1 MSEPGVRK
9 PAPPRLASALVRMRR
24 GRNEA
29 FLAADMAQEF
39 DDLVAS
45 RGVAAARRWYW
56 KQAFLSALPLIRR
69 RLSVV
74 IRSFAHVNSLGR
86 IQMLQAAGN
95 DVRYGWRMARR
106 APVVTASV
114 MLAIAL
120 GIAASTA
127 MFSVME
133 GVFLRPLPYPDS
145 DQVDRINTVL
155 VYGKAPSQFPRR
167 VDWRA
172 ASTRLSGSAC
182 MTSSLNGAPRGRAS
196 LLRHDHVGHRIS
208 SRCSASVPRSAAS
221 SCPRNISTAVRPASC
236 SATASGNRFGGD
248 PSVVGR
254 SIQLGTE
261 RQTIVG
267 VLSPEADRFPR
278 AARTYGMRSHFLLVL
293 PEPAGSIALAAVGRL
308 RRDATIPRR
317 RRRSR

>member
-1 MSEPGVRK
+1 MSEPRVRK
-9 PAPPRLASALVRMRR
+9 PAPPRLAAALVRMLPAA
-24 GRNEA
+24 GNEA

-74 IRSFAHVNSLGR
+74 IRSFAHAKSVGR

-114 MLAIAL
+114 TLAIAL

-133 GVFLRPLPYPDS
+133 GVFLRPLPFSAPDRL
-145 DQVDRINTVL
+145 VRFNTVL
-155 VYGKAPSQFPRR
+155 EKYGKAPEVNFLDAQ
-167 VDWRA
+167 DWRA
-172 ASTRLSGSAC
+172 ASTR
-182 MTSSLNGAPRGRAS
+182 
-196 LLRHDHVGHRIS
+196 
-208 SRCSASVPRSAAS
+208 
-221 SCPRNISTAVRPASC
+221 
-236 SATASGNRFGGD
+236 F
-248 PSVVGR
+248 
-254 SIQLGTE
+254 
-261 RQTIVG
+261 
-267 VLSPEADRFPR
+267 
-278 AARTYGMRSHFLLVL
+278 
-293 PEPAGSIALAAVGRL
+293 
-308 RRDATIPRR
+308 
-317 RRRSR
+317 